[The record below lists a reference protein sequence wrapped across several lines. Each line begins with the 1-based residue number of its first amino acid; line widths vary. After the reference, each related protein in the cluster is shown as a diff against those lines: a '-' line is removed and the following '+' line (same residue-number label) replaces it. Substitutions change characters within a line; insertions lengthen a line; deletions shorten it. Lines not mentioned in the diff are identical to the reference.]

1 MPTIYSMQLQ
11 LHPLLEAKIALD
23 RMTSPTS
30 AHFHPAAADNDM
42 DFNQL
47 DLSEGAT
54 ALNRRRFKVKI
65 TPSGKLLKCL
75 LFVDIQPIRDR
86 RGKQEAIKRWSG
98 GKMQGLTAYNM
109 LVTNCNRSRMEGRER
124 AIIDLIDLFSSTI
137 LTDLPNIVHLL

>member
-1 MPTIYSMQLQ
+1 MPTTHAMQLQ
-11 LHPLLEAKIALD
+11 LYPLLEAKIALD

-65 TPSGKLLKCL
+65 SPSGKLLK
-75 LFVDIQPIRDR
+75 VSPICGYPTNQR
-86 RGKQEAIKRWSG
+86 QEGEA
-98 GKMQGLTAYNM
+98 
-109 LVTNCNRSRMEGRER
+109 RS
-124 AIIDLIDLFSSTI
+124 
-137 LTDLPNIVHLL
+137 N